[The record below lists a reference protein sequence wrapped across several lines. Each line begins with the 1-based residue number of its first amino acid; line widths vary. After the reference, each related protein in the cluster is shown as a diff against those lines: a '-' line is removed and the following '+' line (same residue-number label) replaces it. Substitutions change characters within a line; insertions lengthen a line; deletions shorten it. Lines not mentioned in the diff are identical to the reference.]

1 MRTSAIQRLGA
12 SLVVALLSLF
22 SAAHAQEDDEGYD
35 NGSNGNEA
43 RSSTWELSTSLT
55 FQRYFEPFPRLPSAR
70 ACRDRCVY
78 DRRCTGWTYYD
89 TNFSEAGEQSYRL
102 QGVCVLGAGLRDRK
116 SGNRPGRTSGVV
128 RADPQ
133 ECCAQGNGDDRPRKD
148 GYRRRNGG
156 ED

>member
-1 MRTSAIQRLGA
+1 MGSSADFRVA
-12 SLVVALLSLF
+12 AALVVALALVAPLQ
-22 SAAHAQEDDEGYD
+22 AEGYD
-35 NGSNGNEA
+35 HENGT
-43 RSSTWELSTSLT
+43 RRSTWELSTSLT